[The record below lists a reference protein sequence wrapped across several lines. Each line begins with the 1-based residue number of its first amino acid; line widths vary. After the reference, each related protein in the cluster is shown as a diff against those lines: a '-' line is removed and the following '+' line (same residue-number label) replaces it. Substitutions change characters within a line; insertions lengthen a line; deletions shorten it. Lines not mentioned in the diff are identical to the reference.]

1 MNQNPNKDTRKKY
14 RFLFITVL
22 LLVLI
27 AIIFAVLLALGVLR
41 PGKNTREDPDTRD
54 TAAPATGT
62 TEDTTVPA
70 TETAEG
76 GRVDPKII
84 ENMAPATEV
93 PGLTITD
100 EMLEKGIL
108 NEGNPSRLMGV
119 MERAARREEITI
131 AYLGGS
137 ITAGSSASPQDKKCY
152 AALST
157 AWWNDTFP
165 EAKINYVNAGIG
177 ATDSWLGVHRVTDD
191 VLSHAPDLVIV
202 EYSVNDGQGWNKETY
217 DSLLRVI
224 LESETRPA
232 VISLL
237 LAGENYGFA
246 SEHAPVAFR
255 YKIPIISYSALLSGK
270 LVSWKSVGNS
280 DGTHPDNPG
289 HALIA
294 RLLTEYYRRVLS
306 GINETEDPGYTVPDL
321 SESQTRCRY
330 RNADLIFS
338 DELTPDTAEGFEAA
352 KVTPILSSDKGWKTT
367 SAGSI
372 SFTVTTREIGIAW
385 LQKST
390 DPDGICADYQLIID
404 GEPAMTLPGAATSWG
419 PHLEYR
425 SVLLDET
432 ASHKIELRPAEG
444 STGTDFEILA
454 LGILR

>member
-1 MNQNPNKDTRKKY
+1 
-14 RFLFITVL
+14 
-22 LLVLI
+22 
-27 AIIFAVLLALGVLR
+27 
-41 PGKNTREDPDTRD
+41 
-54 TAAPATGT
+54 
-62 TEDTTVPA
+62 
-70 TETAEG
+70 
-76 GRVDPKII
+76 
-84 ENMAPATEV
+84 
-93 PGLTITD
+93 
-100 EMLEKGIL
+100 MLEKGIL

-119 MERAARREEITI
+119 MERAARGEEITI

-157 AWWNDTFP
+157 TWWNDTFP

-177 ATDSWLGVHRVTDD
+177 ATD
-191 VLSHAPDLVIV
+191 
-202 EYSVNDGQGWNKETY
+202 
-217 DSLLRVI
+217 
-224 LESETRPA
+224 
-232 VISLL
+232 
-237 LAGENYGFA
+237 
-246 SEHAPVAFR
+246 
-255 YKIPIISYSALLSGK
+255 
-270 LVSWKSVGNS
+270 SWKSVGNS

-338 DELTPDTAEGFEAA
+338 D
-352 KVTPILSSDKGWKTT
+352 KGWKTT

-404 GEPAMTLPGAATSWG
+404 GEPAMTLPGAASSWG
-419 PHLEYR
+419 PHPEYR
-425 SVLLDET
+425 SVLLEET
-432 ASHKIELRPAEG
+432 ASHKIELRPVEG

-454 LGILR
+454 LGIVR